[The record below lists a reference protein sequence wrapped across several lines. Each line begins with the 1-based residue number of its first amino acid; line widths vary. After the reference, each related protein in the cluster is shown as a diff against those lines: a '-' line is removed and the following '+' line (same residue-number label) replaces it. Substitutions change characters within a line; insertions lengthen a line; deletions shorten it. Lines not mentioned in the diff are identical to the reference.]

1 MIIKS
6 PFLQSLRDV
15 IRTKRI
21 AYKQKKVIYIG
32 LSFSLCLMIKG
43 PKELGTAEINHF
55 LTHLAVNRGVSA
67 ATQNQALCALVFM
80 YKHIFEQ
87 QFDDLIFSYAKRP
100 KNIPTVL
107 SPNKKIM
114 DSHSLN

>member
-1 MIIKS
+1 MIVKS

-15 IRTKRI
+15 IRTKR
-21 AYKQKKVIYIG
+21 V
-32 LSFSLCLMIKG
+32 SLQTEKSYLYWVKFFIIFNDKRH
-43 PKELGTAEINHF
+43 PKEMGAVEINHF

-87 QFDDLIFSYAKRP
+87 QFDGLIFLMLNA
-100 KNIPTVL
+100 L
-107 SPNKKIM
+107 KIYQRFFLPM
-114 DSHSLN
+114 K